1 MKTIPAAFAAF
12 PASSL
17 LVGGITAAAFHND
30 GDAIAVLSLP
40 AGHGIT
46 RTDDPGE
53 TLKTMEENHGCPAY
67 RLGLEVAKIAA
78 LAAAAGQECV
88 ILEMP
93 EHGGSVMRILT
104 PDGAATIGWLMPQAI
119 PEGMAEG
126 LLAERAPDPTLPYG
140 WMWGKGKIVPDPSA
154 TGAGKGKSAI
164 PPTALPAPVVIA
176 SSERKTIE
184 IDFGGKPADEIR
196 LALKAPELGAR
207 WSGRGTRRGIPASRW
222 YCPDNPFTRQ
232 KITEILPGVTIAQA
246 A

>member
-53 TLKTMEENHGCPAY
+53 TLKAMEENHGRPAY
-67 RLGLEVAKIAA
+67 RFGVEVAKISA

-104 PDGAATIGWLMPQAI
+104 PDGAATIGWLMPQGI

-126 LLAERAPDPTLPYG
+126 LLLA
-140 WMWGKGKIVPDPSA
+140 PSA
-154 TGAGKGKSAI
+154 PAPGTGKAKAAI
-164 PPTALPAPVVIA
+164 PPAALPAPVVIA
-176 SSERKTIE
+176 SAERKTIE

-196 LALKAPELGAR
+196 LALKAPELGGR

-222 YCPDNPFTRQ
+222 YLPDNPFTRQ
-232 KITEILPGVTIAQA
+232 KIAEILGVTIAQA